1 MKKFTEGPWNLEFG
15 NAEIRYREHSINT
28 EYGLLAVVDAGNYGG
43 WRDCEDE
50 GESEFAANARL
61 ISRSPEMYSALERI
75 LFRCN
80 SFLDDER
87 DMSQDSIAAIAMIC
101 TRELK
106 KARGEE

>member
-1 MKKFTEGPWNLEFG
+1 
-15 NAEIRYREHSINT
+15 
-28 EYGLLAVVDAGNYGG
+28 
-43 WRDCEDE
+43 
-50 GESEFAANARL
+50 
-61 ISRSPEMYSALERI
+61 MYKALERI

>member
-1 MKKFTEGPWNLEFG
+1 MKKFTEGPWKIHDR
-15 NAEIRYREHSINT
+15 AH
-28 EYGLLAVVDAGNYGG
+28 LAVVGGNGYMVATCGG
-43 WRDCEDE
+43 YSNNQRCPIDLEE
-50 GESEFAANARL
+50 EQSANVSL
-61 ISRSPEMYSALERI
+61 IASSPSMYKALERI

>member
-1 MKKFTEGPWNLEFG
+1 MKKFTKGPWVIVP
-15 NAEIRYREHSINT
+15 A
-28 EYGLLAVVDAGNYGG
+28 
-43 WRDCEDE
+43 EDE
-50 GESEFAANARL
+50 WGHGRIASIEEKPESMIGENYWSVAECNTMREEHDANAHL
-61 ISRSPEMYSALERI
+61 IARSPSMYEALDRI

-80 SFLDDER
+80 SFVDDER

>member
-1 MKKFTEGPWNLEFG
+1 MTMRSQIP
-15 NAEIRYREHSINT
+15 RPDS
-28 EYGLLAVVDAGNYGG
+28 
-43 WRDCEDE
+43 WRDEKSMC
-50 GESEFAANARL
+50 AAL
-61 ISRSPEMYSALERI
+61 DRI

-101 TRELK
+101 TKELK

>member
-1 MKKFTEGPWNLEFG
+1 MKKFTEGPWVWDMNRPDDLCPALFG
-15 NAEIRYREHSINT
+15 KYQKKVIDLGDEEHYYPSSGYLVN
-28 EYGLLAVVDAGNYGG
+28 DADY
-43 WRDCEDE
+43 
-50 GESEFAANARL
+50 SVIA
-61 ISRSPEMYSALERI
+61 RSPEMYAALDRI

-101 TRELK
+101 TQELK